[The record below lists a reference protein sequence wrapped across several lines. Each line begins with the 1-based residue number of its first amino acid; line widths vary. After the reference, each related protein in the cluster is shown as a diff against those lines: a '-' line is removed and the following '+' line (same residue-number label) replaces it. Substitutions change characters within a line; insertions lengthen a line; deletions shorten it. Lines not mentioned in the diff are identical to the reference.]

1 MVHIYSY
8 IPRKILK
15 RLTWKSDWQ
24 SEHISFLEQLTPLRL
39 FFPLR
44 WIIYRLNSLIVQDD
58 LRCLILLHLLI
69 VQDDLRW
76 IYLLLFLGYLTLHL
90 QIEPSQNL
98 TQKHQAR
105 PGKNVLKG
113 FFFKLTSSKG
123 KKFVN
128 ATTITSLPIKERI
141 VAANCRHLL
150 LCLLSFPPWP
160 TSLNHCTIFTD

>member
-8 IPRKILK
+8 ILRKTLK

-24 SEHISFLEQLTPLRL
+24 SEHISFLEQLAPLRL
-39 FFPLR
+39 LSPLR
-44 WIIYRLNSLIVQDD
+44 WIIFQWHSLIIQDD
-58 LRCLILLHLLI
+58 H
-69 VQDDLRW
+69 RW
-76 IYLLLFLGYLTLHL
+76 IYLHLLLGYLTLHL
-90 QIEPSQNL
+90 QIEPSQKL
-98 TQKHQAR
+98 TQKHRAR

-113 FFFKLTSSKG
+113 SFFKLTSSKG

-160 TSLNHCTIFTD
+160 TSLNHCCTIFTD